1 MNTKKSIKQ
10 YFVIAFI
17 LSVTIALIL
26 RFPMIMGMIFREDD
40 DHHRSGIE
48 VGLNRFFIEM
58 AITFLVAFAM
68 FVMNYFILKPTEKH
82 TNLKIKNILISV
94 FLTFALVSFLNH
106 LLFEVS
112 SILEPLPT
120 GRRHKEEF
128 DITNFFVSAIV
139 IGCTL
144 IIRLIYQKQNYE
156 LENEKLRTESLQS
169 QYESLKNQVSPHFL
183 FNSLTAM
190 KTLIRESPD
199 LAGKYVDHLSQV
211 LRYTLQSNEKKLV
224 TLQEEMDFTDS
235 YLFLIKM
242 RYDTNLII
250 QIEIEQSKKH
260 LLLPPLTVQTL
271 VENAIKHNEISKRN
285 PLTILIRTGKEET
298 LMVSNQIQ
306 EKLTSEEGTGIG
318 LSNLSKQYL
327 LLGTRSI
334 LITQEN
340 NEFKVEV
347 PLLRS

>member
-1 MNTKKSIKQ
+1 MNSKKSIIQ

-26 RFPMIMGMIFREDD
+26 RFPMIMGMIFGEDD
-40 DHHRSGIE
+40 DHHRPGFEE
-48 VGLNRFFIEM
+48 VLSRFFIET
-58 AITFLVAFAM
+58 AITFVVAFAM

-82 TNLKIKNILISV
+82 TNLKARNILISL

-112 SILEPLPT
+112 SFLEPMPA

-128 DITNFFVSAIV
+128 DITNFFVSVIV

-199 LAGKYVDHLSQV
+199 LAGKYVDHLSLV
-211 LRYTLQSNEKKLV
+211 LRYTLQSNEKRLV
-224 TLQEEMDFTDS
+224 TLREEMEFTDS

-242 RYDTNLII
+242 RYDTNLNI
-250 QIEIEQSKKH
+250 QFEIEESKTH

-285 PLTILIRTGKEET
+285 PLIIRIQTGKDDS
-298 LMVSNQIQ
+298 LAVSNPVQ
-306 EKLTSEEGTGIG
+306 EKLTREDGTGIG

-327 LLGTRSI
+327 LLGNNSI
-334 LITQEN
+334 QISQQN
-340 NEFKVEV
+340 NEFIVEV
-347 PLLRS
+347 PLLKA

>member
-1 MNTKKSIKQ
+1 MNNKKPIRQ
-10 YFVIAFI
+10 YLTISFI

-26 RFPMIMGMIFREDD
+26 RFPMVMGMIFREEDN
-40 DHHRSGIE
+40 HHRAGFE
-48 VGLNRFFIEM
+48 EGLSRFFIEM
-58 AITFLVAFAM
+58 AITFFVAFAM

-82 TNLKIKNILISV
+82 TNLKVRNVLISV
-94 FLTFALVSFLNH
+94 CLTFALVSLLNH
-106 LLFEVS
+106 LLFDVS
-112 SILEPLPT
+112 NFLEPLPA

-128 DITNFFVSAIV
+128 DITNFFVSVIV

-199 LAGKYVDHLSQV
+199 LAGKYVDHLSLV
-211 LRYTLQSNEKKLV
+211 LRYTLQSNEKRLV
-224 TLQEEMDFTDS
+224 TLQEEMIFTDS

-250 QIEIEQSKKH
+250 RIEIEEGKKH

-271 VENAIKHNEISKRN
+271 IENAIKHNEISKRN
-285 PLTILIRTGKEET
+285 PLTIWIKTGKDES
-298 LMVSNQIQ
+298 LVVSNPIQ
-306 EKLTSEEGTGIG
+306 EKLTREDGTGIG

-327 LLGTRSI
+327 LLGNRTI
-334 LITQEN
+334 LISQEN
-340 NEFKVEV
+340 NEFNVEV
-347 PLLRS
+347 PLLKS